1 MIETTRIGL
10 ARNLSAF
17 ARVQGVSVKGAASDI
32 ARMAGVSV
40 SDIDDILDG
49 RMMPTYRDIGSL
61 ASIAGAMGLAP
72 TALLCRSTGLL
83 SIAPVTK
90 AEAPPDDSPSYRFIM
105 STNQVDRANDVVE
118 QAWELADFM
127 ANPVALYNHA
137 SWQPAVGIWSDLKVE
152 SLPSGLSRLVGT
164 VRPMPIEEYRD
175 SVIVAKHLQM
185 GLLRT
190 VSVGFMPGEWRPR
203 SGLPADHPLYSKE
216 SRGYILGSQVAP
228 NRLMECSLCTIP
240 MNPGAVIDSAPKAV
254 QDTIESSP
262 SATRTLAQ
270 ALAEAM
276 DSQRRTTPAAALGR
290 AFKQA
295 KEAK

>member
-17 ARVQGVSVKGAASDI
+17 ARAQGVSIKGAAGDI

-49 RMMPTYRDIGSL
+49 RMMPTDRDIGSL
-61 ASIAGAMGLAP
+61 ASLAGAMGLAP

-90 AEAPPDDSPSYRFIM
+90 AEAPSEDSPSYRFIM

-137 SWQPAVGIWSDLKVE
+137 SWQPAVGMWSDVKVE
-152 SLPSGLSRLVGT
+152 SLPSGLSRLIGT
-164 VRPMPIEEYRD
+164 VRPMPIDEYRD

-216 SRGYILGSQVAP
+216 SRGYVLGSQSAP

-254 QDTIESSP
+254 QATPDTSP
-262 SATRTLAQ
+262 STARSFAE
-270 ALAEAM
+270 ALANAM
-276 DSQRRTTPAAALGR
+276 VAQRSTNPAAALGR